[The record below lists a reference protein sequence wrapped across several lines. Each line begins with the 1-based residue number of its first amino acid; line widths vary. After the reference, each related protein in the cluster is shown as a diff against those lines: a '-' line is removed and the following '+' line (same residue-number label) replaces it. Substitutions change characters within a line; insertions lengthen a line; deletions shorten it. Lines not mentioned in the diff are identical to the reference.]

1 MEPLAICFVWNKE
14 DDRVVKKYIDYTTEL
29 LTRDLENPFSRN
41 LDLPIFYFSN
51 SQKENTPMSINILA
65 NKVIVYIFV
74 GENMVAAEEWE
85 DYIKKMVENPMLH
98 IVPVA
103 LDKTAFNI
111 EAIKSLNY
119 IREYEYEKNK
129 QQQFFISMAHEIYR
143 VGFNDKHE
151 EISQNSA
158 LKIFLSHAK
167 DGKNGVNVAKQL
179 KRIIDNSAMR
189 RFFDA
194 DEIAP
199 GYRFDDEI
207 INNIRDSTIIIINSD
222 IYSTRYW
229 CQREV
234 QISKESIYPRSII
247 VRWMRIARKM

>member
-207 INNIRDSTIIIINSD
+207 INNIRNKGVYT
-222 IYSTRYW
+222 
-229 CQREV
+229 C
-234 QISKESIYPRSII
+234 
-247 VRWMRIARKM
+247 